1 MHGGIRPYYK
11 PPRPQKCQ
19 KKTNS
24 TFLSHSDNDD
34 CDEGDSDDGN
44 DDDAAR
50 VYEDN
55 DYLWAIIC
63 FLSPTHAECPGL
75 SAAVSFLRITA

>member
-1 MHGGIRPYYK
+1 MSNK
-11 PPRPQKCQ
+11 
-19 KKTNS
+19 NFS
-24 TFLSHSDNDD
+24 SHSDNNDG
-34 CDEGDSDDGN
+34 DEDDSDDGN
-44 DDDAAR
+44 DDDDAR

-63 FLSPTHAECPGL
+63 FLSPTHTECPGL

>member
-1 MHGGIRPYYK
+1 MSNK
-11 PPRPQKCQ
+11 
-19 KKTNS
+19 NFS
-24 TFLSHSDNDD
+24 SHSDNDD
-34 CDEGDSDDGN
+34 GDEDDSDDGN
-44 DDDAAR
+44 DDDDDAR

-63 FLSPTHAECPGL
+63 FLSPTHTECPGL